1 MDPANTSFITKSE
14 RLQESEKSLSL
25 FEHSNKIMR
34 CRGRTEAST
43 LPYDNKFATL
53 LPIDHRITRLI
64 VMQCHEDVIHNGEL
78 RSRFWIIPA
87 APALPDFR
95 LSNDFAF
102 TRVGVDNV
110 GPLYVKDIYSPPKV
124 MHKSCIALYT
134 CASSRAIHLGFDLV
148 PITRHSHSLKA
159 SNALLEEKERRHS

>member
-1 MDPANTSFITKSE
+1 
-14 RLQESEKSLSL
+14 
-25 FEHSNKIMR
+25 MR
-34 CRGRTEAST
+34 CRGRIEAST

-124 MHKSCIALYT
+124 MHESCIALYT
-134 CASSRAIHLGFDLV
+134 CASSRAIHLGFDLIPDNTTQSFV
-148 PITRHSHSLKA
+148 KSFKRFIGRKGTPSFVISDNGKA
-159 SNALLEEKERRHS
+159 FKGPD